1 MRATDRRAERARKIL
16 TYRRCKPF
24 ANNGFAGFFPRLAT
38 AGRLN
43 GVFIHHPM
51 GTMTT
56 TLTPPTTAA
65 ATDLSPVHQP
75 PPAPA
80 EPALVSLHT
89 LIRTAAQQQQRLQ
102 AEQAAARAAD
112 LALQARSAFD

>member
-1 MRATDRRAERARKIL
+1 MVAPST
-16 TYRRCKPF
+16 T
-24 ANNGFAGFFPRLAT
+24 
-38 AGRLN
+38 
-43 GVFIHHPM
+43 PM

-56 TLTPPTTAA
+56 TLNPPPTAA
-65 ATDLSPVHQP
+65 AIAADLSPVHQP

-89 LIRTAAQQQQRLQ
+89 LIRTAAEQQQRLQ
-102 AEQAAARAAD
+102 AEQAAARAAN